1 MRIVI
6 ALGGNA
12 LLKRGEPM
20 TAEVQRANVQVAARA
35 IAPLA
40 SDHELVVAH
49 GNGPQVGLLAL
60 QAESYEDVEPYPL
73 DILGAETEGM
83 IGYMVE
89 QELANALTSDVPLAT
104 LLTMIEVDPA
114 DPAFEDPT
122 KFVGPVYEKPEADRL
137 ASEKDWTFKLDG
149 DRWRRVVA
157 SPLPKRIVEIQPI
170 TWLLEHGAIVI
181 CAGGGGIPTMFTQ
194 DERPTLVGV
203 EAVID
208 KDFAS
213 ELLAEDVG
221 AQLFV
226 MATDVDAVYADW
238 GTPSSSA
245 SLGFPP
251 TSWPSTRSPRL
262 DGTQGRSGRPVRS
275 EHREPGRDR
284 LAG

>member
-1 MRIVI
+1 M
-6 ALGGNA
+6 
-12 LLKRGEPM
+12 
-20 TAEVQRANVQVAARA
+20 
-35 IAPLA
+35 
-40 SDHELVVAH
+40 
-49 GNGPQVGLLAL
+49 
-60 QAESYEDVEPYPL
+60 
-73 DILGAETEGM
+73 
-83 IGYMVE
+83 
-89 QELANALTSDVPLAT
+89 
-104 LLTMIEVDPA
+104 
-114 DPAFEDPT
+114 
-122 KFVGPVYEKPEADRL
+122 

-194 DERPTLVGV
+194 DGRPTLVGV

-238 GTPSSSA
+238 GTPQQATPRSGFPRRAGRASVRDAVRWDPRSKRPSSSFGTPGTGPRSA
-245 SLGFPP
+245 RWVTSVPSLK
-251 TSWPSTRSPRL
+251 
-262 DGTQGRSGRPVRS
+262 
-275 EHREPGRDR
+275 E
-284 LAG
+284 

>member
-1 MRIVI
+1 
-6 ALGGNA
+6 
-12 LLKRGEPM
+12 
-20 TAEVQRANVQVAARA
+20 
-35 IAPLA
+35 
-40 SDHELVVAH
+40 
-49 GNGPQVGLLAL
+49 
-60 QAESYEDVEPYPL
+60 
-73 DILGAETEGM
+73 M

-89 QELANALTSDVPLAT
+89 QELANALTTDVPLAT

-194 DERPTLVGV
+194 DGRPTLVGV

-213 ELLAEDVG
+213 ELLARG
-221 AQLFV
+221 RRR
-226 MATDVDAVYADW
+226 TAVRDGDRRRRRLRGLGNAAAAA
-238 GTPSSSA
+238 PRS
-245 SLGFPP
+245 GFPRRAGRA
-251 TSWPSTRSPRL
+251 SVRTRF